1 MKFRI
6 GDRVKV
12 LFADKLYRSYMHN
25 CLGEVGEIVEY
36 DKYDNTYALE
46 FKNGNNWWF
55 CEDSL
60 QLVYREE
67 LVDRKR
73 VLWTIDT
80 ARQDNLG
87 MKTVL
92 SNIIR
97 QIEELPCR

>member
-12 LFADKLYRSYMHN
+12 LFADKLYQSYMHD
-25 CLGEVGEIVEY
+25 CLGEIGEIVEY
-36 DKYDNTYALE
+36 DEHDNTYALE

-60 QLVYREE
+60 QLIYRED
-67 LVDRKR
+67 LVDRRR
-73 VLWTIDT
+73 VLWIVDE
-80 ARQDNLG
+80 ARQGNRG

-97 QIEELPCR
+97 QVEELSCR